1 MEGSTKEGDYKV
13 EVVSKT
19 MGAVA
24 KLFYSPDDYTL
35 LMSRD
40 KYIK

>member
-1 MEGSTKEGDYKV
+1 MVGSKEGDFKV
-13 EVVSKT
+13 EVGSKT

-35 LMSRD
+35 LMSQD
-40 KYIK
+40 KFLK